1 MRNAS
6 IQQAAGHQV
15 ASDSAALLRAL
26 FMPLDHLLAS
36 GGDARLQ
43 LSPMERLN
51 GYGCRPWPRPEAF
64 TFASSTATSIS
75 ERAYARANNARERLI
90 EASLTR
96 GVREAFDTRVE
107 QMRAELKARLQLDK
121 AIEIIFSP
129 SGTDSQLHALFIARA
144 LLGTPLVSVIAAADQ
159 TGSGTVHTAR
169 GCHFADR
176 TAQGIAVEKT
186 APVEGMSSGVTSVEI
201 SLRDENGIVRPADVL
216 DRMILDAVAAA
227 VRGGGKVLLQV
238 MNSSKLGWKCPSD
251 ECLQTIRTQW
261 PENVQIVI
269 DACQMRLSRARIRQ
283 YLDCGYLILMTG
295 SKFFTGPPFSG
306 ALLVPAQVSKQMTD
320 IHDVPL
326 GLGDYTNRNDW
337 PMSWPDI
344 RAQFTATPNFGQWL
358 RWEAALEEMRA
369 YYAVPGAFRRSALA
383 RFGEAVMQI
392 LELSPSLEPLACP
405 PREIDNEEM
414 SLTTIFPFA
423 IRRNGDLLQ
432 LSDCTKIYRALNS
445 YFNPANATDDE
456 RQLAAQ
462 LCHIGQPVA
471 LRREGGTMAVLR
483 ISAGARIVSETWST
497 DDAIAQANLQHE
509 IDQVATICKKIEF
522 LVTRLDELQ

>member
-6 IQQAAGHQV
+6 IQQAAGHKA

-75 ERAYARANNARERLI
+75 ERAYARANNARARLI

-96 GVREAFDTRVE
+96 GVQEAFDARVE
-107 QMRAELKARLQLDK
+107 QMREELKDRLQLDK
-121 AIEIIFSP
+121 ATEIVFSP
-129 SGTDSQLHALFIARA
+129 SGTDSQLHALFTARA

-159 TGSGTVHTAR
+159 TGIGTVHTAR

-176 TAQGIAVEKT
+176 TAQGVSVEKT
-186 APVEGMSSGVTSVEI
+186 APIEGMAQGVTSVEI
-201 SLRDENGIVRPADVL
+201 SLHDEDGAARAADVL
-216 DRMILDAVAAA
+216 DRMIHDAVAAA

-251 ECLQTIRTQW
+251 DCVQAIRAKW
-261 PENVQIVI
+261 PDDVQIVI

-306 ALLVPAQVSKQMTD
+306 ALLVPAQISKVMAD
-320 IHDVPL
+320 VHDVPH
-326 GLGDYTNRNDW
+326 GLCDYTNRSDW
-337 PMSWPDI
+337 PMSWPCI
-344 RAQFTATPNFGQWL
+344 RAQFTAPPNFGQWL

-369 YYAVPGAFRRSALA
+369 FYAVPEAFRRSALA
-383 RFGEAVMQI
+383 RFGEAVSQI
-392 LELSPSLEPLACP
+392 LESSPSLEPLFCP
-405 PREIDNEEM
+405 PRENDGEEM

-432 LSDCTKIYRALNS
+432 FDDCAKIYRALNS
-445 YFNPANATDDE
+445 RLQPAHATDEE

-483 ISAGARIVSETWST
+483 ISAGARVVSETWSA
-497 DDAIAQANLQHE
+497 DEAVAQANLQHE
-509 IDQVATICKKIEF
+509 IDQVAAICRKIEF
-522 LVTRLDELQ
+522 LVTRLDELR